1 MQAVLGGLKLSE
13 LKKRAQK
20 VGVGVHELEEADDE
34 PDTPKAVIALVL
46 DSKCLILTVTPSILC
61 ALGACECIPPVFAA
75 SRLGL
80 GSAQGC
86 LALAFR
92 WMRCRSGRILTR
104 PHTLHVA
111 PAAV

>member
-61 ALGACECIPPVFAA
+61 ALGAYLPCLLPHA
-75 SRLGL
+75 SGWALHRGVWHWRF
-80 GSAQGC
+80 GGC
-86 LALAFR
+86 A
-92 WMRCRSGRILTR
+92 
-104 PHTLHVA
+104 VA
-111 PAAV
+111 PAAY